1 MESSPKYYEQ
11 ILYPLQDKV
20 LKALNDL
27 DTGFYLTGGTALSR
41 AYLKHRYSDDLDFFI
56 NSTDDFDIQVKRSV
70 DALESVFQKKTEV
83 TLTSDTFV
91 RMFINDTDASLKL
104 EFVNDVLFRQGEP
117 IETELFKRT
126 DTIRNILSNKISA
139 LSRREA
145 KDLVDIIEIAKK
157 YSFNWKEIIAEAKM
171 KDMWVDESEVMLIIK
186 EFPLSR
192 LEEIKWVESYNPEKF
207 KQSLTIILNDLF
219 TGRDNS
225 LYASKS

>member
-225 LYASKS
+225 LPASK

>member
-91 RMFINDTDASLKL
+91 RMFINDNDASLKL
-104 EFVNDVLFRQGEP
+104 EFVYDVLFRQGEP

-225 LYASKS
+225 LPASK

>member
-207 KQSLTIILNDLF
+207 KQNLTIILNDLF

-225 LYASKS
+225 LPASK

>member
-91 RMFINDTDASLKL
+91 RMFINDNDASLKL

-225 LYASKS
+225 LPASK